1 MSKIDY
7 SKCEV
12 RIWEVSYYL
21 VDEDGE
27 DIVDKDGNV
36 RVFSDNGKIDVST
49 WPEGV
54 DPEELIEKQNK

>member
-1 MSKIDY
+1 MSNSDY
-7 SKCEV
+7 SGCEV

-21 VDEDGE
+21 VDENGD
-27 DIVDKDGNV
+27 DIVDEHGNV

-54 DPEELIEKQNK
+54 DPEDLVETSKD